1 MFLLKQDKF
10 SIEMRQVLNP
20 GRADT
25 EPSPHPSIVNLIGI
39 VASCRVVPESLL
51 VLFLPVVAA

>member
-1 MFLLKQDKF
+1 
-10 SIEMRQVLNP
+10 MRQVLNP
-20 GRADT
+20 FKGRANT